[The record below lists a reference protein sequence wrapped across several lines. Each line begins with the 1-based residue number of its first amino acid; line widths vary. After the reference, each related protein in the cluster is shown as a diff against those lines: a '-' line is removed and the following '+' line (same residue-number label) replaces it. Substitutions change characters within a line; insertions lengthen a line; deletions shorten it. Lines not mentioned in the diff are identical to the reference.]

1 MVRYKF
7 HHGETNKRYGRR
19 DRKHMGKEW
28 RTGDKECGS
37 LLDKDAN
44 RVNLNWNR

>member
-1 MVRYKF
+1 MRQVKGTDEKDARGVR
-7 HHGETNKRYGRR
+7 
-19 DRKHMGKEW
+19 KEW
-28 RTGDKECGS
+28 RTGNKECGS

>member
-1 MVRYKF
+1 MVKLTKDTEEETEDTWERN
-7 HHGETNKRYGRR
+7 GERGN
-19 DRKHMGKEW
+19 
-28 RTGDKECGS
+28 KECES

>member
-1 MVRYKF
+1 MVKLIKDTEEETENTWERN
-7 HHGETNKRYGRR
+7 GER
-19 DRKHMGKEW
+19 
-28 RTGDKECGS
+28 GDKECGS